1 MKDPF
6 LDYLD
11 QPDRRR
17 YTRFVSAYLDPLSR
31 LARRIVGCPDVADD
45 VVQESFLR
53 LAEVKLDP
61 AKLANPRAYVLRTT
75 YRLAFELFKLAP
87 SRTEALPLQ
96 LHSEWSAG
104 LVMLW
109 QTVVVCLV
117 AGYVFSYYFSAS
129 MVIYMLMRRVCDG
142 QELEEIWQPGE
153 ALPAVELD
161 DDEEADDGEDEDE
174 DDEEEGLDD
183 DTEEPR

>member
-1 MKDPF
+1 MKDPY

-11 QPDRRR
+11 RPDRRR

-75 YRLAFELFKLAP
+75 YRP
-87 SRTEALPLQ
+87 QP
-96 LHSEWSAG
+96 
-104 LVMLW
+104 
-109 QTVVVCLV
+109 
-117 AGYVFSYYFSAS
+117 
-129 MVIYMLMRRVCDG
+129 VIR
-142 QELEEIWQPGE
+142 P
-153 ALPAVELD
+153 
-161 DDEEADDGEDEDE
+161 
-174 DDEEEGLDD
+174 
-183 DTEEPR
+183 